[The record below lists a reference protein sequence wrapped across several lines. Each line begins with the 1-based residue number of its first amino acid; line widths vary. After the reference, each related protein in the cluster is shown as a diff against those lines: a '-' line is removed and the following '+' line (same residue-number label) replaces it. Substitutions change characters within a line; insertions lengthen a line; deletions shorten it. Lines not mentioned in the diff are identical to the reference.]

1 MSLGENIRY
10 LRLKNHMSQDE
21 LAEKLGYKS
30 YTTIQ
35 KWESGVSE
43 PPIKKLKDIS
53 LLFGVDMDTIMND
66 DIFRSV
72 SLPSPPRL
80 SSEDIKKIL
89 TSKTDGCVN
98 IGAVYERRLAMINRL
113 LAYVRGFNERG
124 LERLVS
130 SAEVLN
136 KIDEY
141 KEDS

>member
-66 DIFRSV
+66 DIFRSI
-72 SLPSPPRL
+72 SLSPPPYL
-80 SSEDIKKIL
+80 SSEDIKEFL
-89 TSKTDGCVN
+89 TSKVDGGVSIVESN
-98 IGAVYERRLAMINRL
+98 ERRRAMMNRL
-113 LAYVRGFNERG
+113 LAYVRGFNEHG

-130 SAEVLN
+130 SAELLD

>member
-1 MSLGENIRY
+1 MGLGENIRY
-10 LRLKNHMSQDE
+10 LRLKNHISQDE

-72 SLPSPPRL
+72 SLSPPPYL
-80 SSEDIKKIL
+80 SSEDVKRAFAYEI
-89 TSKTDGCVN
+89 DGSIFIIDGN
-98 IGAVYERRLAMINRL
+98 EHRRAMMDRL
-113 LAYVRGFNERG
+113 LAYARKFNELG

-130 SAEVLN
+130 SAEVLD